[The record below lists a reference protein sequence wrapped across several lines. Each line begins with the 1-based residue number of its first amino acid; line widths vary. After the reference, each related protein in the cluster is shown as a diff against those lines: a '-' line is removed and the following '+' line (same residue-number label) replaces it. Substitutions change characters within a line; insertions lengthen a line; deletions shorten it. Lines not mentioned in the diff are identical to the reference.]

1 MEWYVSGVDVGI
13 SELRSNMREWV
24 ERARAG
30 DDVVVTERGVPVVRL
45 VAIGAASLIER
56 LEADGVL
63 SRPEVPVRPQAAGR
77 RRAKATG
84 SVSDLVTDLRG

>member
-1 MEWYVSGVDVGI
+1 MDVGI

-24 ERARAG
+24 ERARSG

-45 VAIGAASLIER
+45 VAVGSASTIER

-63 SRPEVPVRPQAAGR
+63 SRPERAVRPRASDRRRVQAAGP
-77 RRAKATG
+77 
-84 SVSDLVTDLRG
+84 VSDLVTDLRR